1 MRGLFLLLGFAAVAA
16 ASPASA
22 QSEPGASRN
31 GLYFAPNLNL
41 IRLGLIQTGGSTA
54 SEAVGAG
61 IGYDFGNGFTA
72 EIAALGSQPAAES
85 AYTPVR
91 GSVAS
96 TILMLRGI
104 YTFISDATFSPY
116 IGGAL
121 GVADVNQRLLGLQN
135 NAWVASYQLRGGVK
149 YSPSQKLFGRVE
161 YLWTDGE
168 KPVSGVSPKVE
179 FPSRG
184 FLAGM
189 NYTFY

>member
-1 MRGLFLLLGFAAVAA
+1 MRGLFLLLALAAVAA
-16 ASPASA
+16 AGQASA
-22 QSEPGASRN
+22 QSEPGSSRN

-54 SEAVGAG
+54 REAAGAG
-61 IGYDFGNGFTA
+61 IGYDFGNGITA
-72 EIAALGSQPAAES
+72 EIAALGSQPAADP
-85 AYTPVR
+85 AYAPMR
-91 GSVAS
+91 GGVAS
-96 TILMLRGI
+96 TMLMLRGT
-104 YTFISDATFSPY
+104 YTFVGNATFSPY

-135 NAWVASYQLRGGVK
+135 NDWVASYQLRGGVK
-149 YSPSQKLFGRVE
+149 YILSQKLFGIVE

-184 FLAGM
+184 FLLGM